1 MNWLDRIFTDK
12 KTEGQHQW
20 PLSLPNLRLVSIHVE
35 KTAGTSFYE
44 DLKKIYGERKVVR
57 VDTHQHDQLAVNR
70 AYSFSVKTLQEAE
83 VLHGHIKKDQLEHF
97 FDLPKAV
104 QYITWIR
111 EPGERVLSSYNYLSA
126 ILNEKVNPEKNPDLL
141 KKLKRNFGEYLYR
154 PEACDQMAA
163 SLEGFRLDEFS
174 FIGLTHRYA
183 LDMQLLAEE
192 FSWPFVPAPV
202 KKNVSHREKSDLSP
216 EEKALLRQVNPRD
229 YRLYQEV
236 LQRRGISE
244 TK

>member
-1 MNWLDRIFTDK
+1 MSWLDRIFMDK
-12 KTEGQHQW
+12 KTEDKHHW

-35 KTAGTSFYE
+35 KTAGTSFFE
-44 DLKKIYGERKVVR
+44 DLKKIYGQSKVVR
-57 VDTHQHDQLAVNR
+57 IDTHQHDQLAVNR
-70 AYSFSVKTLQEAE
+70 DYAFSKKTLQEAE
-83 VLHGHIKKDQLEHF
+83 VLHGHIKKEQLERYF
-97 FDLPKAV
+97 ELPKDV
-104 QYITWIR
+104 QCITWIR

-126 ILNEKVNPEKNPDLL
+126 ILTEKVNLRENPDLL

-202 KKNVSHREKSDLSP
+202 KKNVSNREKSDLSP
-216 EEKALLRQVNPRD
+216 EEKSLLRQLNPRD
-229 YRLYQEV
+229 YRLYEEV
-236 LQRRGISE
+236 LKRRGISE
-244 TK
+244 TT